1 MPFDMKR
8 RRFILGAVLI
18 ASLIT
23 VVPVSGEIIDRILV
37 IVDNRYIITQSD
49 VRRERAIQTVLGA
62 NPGDDN
68 SLVES
73 LIEQHL
79 IEQQIALF
87 REIEIDETVV
97 TERLR
102 EIRPPEGV
110 SAEELRQAVRSALRR
125 YEFTI
130 QRFRPFIRVSDEE
143 LRTYFQEI
151 AIPALRS
158 RGQPI
163 PPIEQGMLDVRTNV
177 IAEKMNKEVGDW
189 LADIRRRTT
198 IEKILK

>member
-1 MPFDMKR
+1 MK
-8 RRFILGAVLI
+8 RRFILSAFFI

-23 VVPVSGEIIDRILV
+23 ALPVSGEIIDRILV
-37 IVDNRYIITQSD
+37 IVDNSFIITQSD
-49 VRRERAIQTVLGA
+49 VRRERAIQAALGA

-87 REIEIDETVV
+87 REIEIDENAV
-97 TERLR
+97 TEQLRGVRL
-102 EIRPPEGV
+102 PAGV
-110 SAEELRQAVRSALRR
+110 SADELRKAVRSALLR
-125 YEFTI
+125 YEFTV

-143 LRTYFQEI
+143 LRTYFLEI
-151 AIPALRS
+151 AVPAFRRS
-158 RGQPI
+158 GQPI
-163 PPIEQGMLDVRTNV
+163 PTVEQGMLDVRANV
-177 IAEKMNKEVGDW
+177 IVEKMEKEVGDW
-189 LADIRRRTT
+189 LKDIRRRTT